1 MTPAFGAG
9 GATPAYGMGGATP
22 AYGMGGPGGG
32 TTPMYGGAGARTPMY
47 GGFGASLA
55 VAAGALAHWG
65 RSAAVRLCQLFAAA
79 DSVCVCA

>member
-9 GATPAYGMGGATP
+9 GATPAYGVGGATP

-47 GGFGASLA
+47 GGFGACP
-55 VAAGALAHWG
+55 ALHLRRRPLLG
-65 RSAAVRLCQLFAAA
+65 VLVLPGVLLTVVRFWC
-79 DSVCVCA
+79 